1 MKMRLLALVLTALLI
16 PAVCSAQN
24 ASLEI
29 SERGLNR
36 LVARLGAL
44 SEGGVYQSATPWQ
57 WWVTNAYFTLTD
69 GSMTVTA
76 TVRSRVGNQMATE
89 SRTVPA
95 SVSFDPTFDR
105 SVQAFQT
112 GHRPPSGVLRII
124 IGGFTV
130 PVQADGATITQ
141 VDVAKLYGVS
151 IPIWAQELSVPLPNG
166 GKRTL
171 TARVVS
177 ITPQYLSGRI
187 LVNINMGF

>member
-1 MKMRLLALVLTALLI
+1 MRLLALVLTALLI

-187 LVNINMGF
+187 LVNINVGF

>member
-1 MKMRLLALVLTALLI
+1 MRLLALVLTALLI

-141 VDVAKLYGVS
+141 VDVAKLFGVS

-187 LVNINMGF
+187 LVNINVGF

>member
-187 LVNINMGF
+187 LVNINVGF

>member
-1 MKMRLLALVLTALLI
+1 MRLLALVLTALLI

-95 SVSFDPTFDR
+95 SVSFDPTFDL

-141 VDVAKLYGVS
+141 VDVAKLFGVS

-187 LVNINMGF
+187 LVNINVGF

>member
-1 MKMRLLALVLTALLI
+1 MRLLALVLTALLI

-76 TVRSRVGNQMATE
+76 TVRLDS
-89 SRTVPA
+89 
-95 SVSFDPTFDR
+95 
-105 SVQAFQT
+105 
-112 GHRPPSGVLRII
+112 
-124 IGGFTV
+124 
-130 PVQADGATITQ
+130 
-141 VDVAKLYGVS
+141 S
-151 IPIWAQELSVPLPNG
+151 IS
-166 GKRTL
+166 
-171 TARVVS
+171 
-177 ITPQYLSGRI
+177 
-187 LVNINMGF
+187 